1 MKWTTR
7 ERPKIDRIAYGRFIA
22 LGYFVFA
29 LALGCWPEMVQSA
42 EFVLTRNGKPAVTI
56 VIAAAPT
63 PAATFGAQELQLH
76 VQKITGATLPI
87 IHDTEPVAGPRILV
101 GPSVVTSKLGMEE
114 NQFEDQE
121 YLIRF
126 LDKDLVLLGKEQATS
141 YAVHDFLERFCN
153 IRWYGPGDS
162 QMVFPE
168 TDTLIV
174 EPREVRRRPA
184 FRWRTMFPWTQFK
197 MAHELYN
204 QSSDEDLT
212 RFWLRLRMG
221 GEAYACNHSL
231 EGYYDRFWKQNPKHP
246 DVFVAEHPDWFAQ
259 GYSASELE
267 AYGGQPPQ
275 LCYSR
280 QGLVDQVVADARKY
294 FDGEGAANGAEAA
307 GKFFAMVPMDRGGRG
322 HWCQCPECQ
331 AQIDSQLLSENSF
344 DSNGSASDYWF
355 AFVNKVA
362 RELATSHPDKYIS
375 TLAYAGYSYYP
386 RKVQLEPN
394 VSVQMCLHTRNCW
407 APGMQQ
413 DELRWYQAWVKH
425 EQGRPLYLWLYHCL
439 PELQIVD
446 GPPFRC
452 FPGFHAHAV
461 GEQFKTFARDGI
473 RGAFI
478 EGVSD
483 QVDAYITIKLLDD
496 PSLDVDN
503 LLDEFFTRYY
513 GPAAAPMKQFYL
525 CVEETYC
532 NPANYPEEI
541 QKNLKEDFFQTEEI
555 AWKYLG
561 TEERMAKLGLLM
573 DEATRL
579 AVGDIEQ
586 QRVALFRQAIWDHM
600 VEGRRQYMANHQ
612 GTP

>member
-7 ERPKIDRIAYGRFIA
+7 ERPKFDRIACGRFIA
-22 LGYFVFA
+22 LGHLAVA
-29 LALGCWPEMVQSA
+29 LALGCWAEMVQSA
-42 EFVLTRNGKPAVTI
+42 EFVLTRDGKPAVTI

-87 IHDTEPVAGPRILV
+87 IHDTEQVAGPRILV

-114 NQFEDQE
+114 SQFEDQE

-168 TDTLIV
+168 TDTLVV

-184 FRWRTMFPWTQFK
+184 FAWRTMFPWTQFK
-197 MAHELYN
+197 MARELYN

-221 GEAYACNHSL
+221 GESYACNHSL
-231 EGYYDRFWKQNPKHP
+231 EGYYDRFWKQNSNHP

-259 GYSASELE
+259 GYSASDLE

-322 HWCQCPECQ
+322 HWCKCPDCQ
-331 AQIDSQLLSENSF
+331 SQIDPQRLSENSF

-362 RELATSHPDKYIS
+362 RELAKSHPDKYIS

-413 DELRWYQAWVKH
+413 DELRWYQDWVKH

-446 GPPFRC
+446 GPPFHC

-461 GEQFKTFARDGI
+461 GVQFKTFARDGI

-496 PSLDVDN
+496 PSLDVDT
-503 LLDEFFTRYY
+503 LLDEFFPRYY

-541 QKNLKEDFFQTEEI
+541 QHKSKDSFL
-555 AWKYLG
+555 
-561 TEERMAKLGLLM
+561 
-573 DEATRL
+573 
-579 AVGDIEQ
+579 
-586 QRVALFRQAIWDHM
+586 
-600 VEGRRQYMANHQ
+600 
-612 GTP
+612 